1 MCTEY
6 QDEDMERDEVD
17 EAVDVDV
24 VDEEMEED
32 EVPQNVQRHHEV
44 AERRKCGNQEEE
56 VEVVDP
62 LTISVCKRCDLK
74 KSRVFTREE
83 NVETKTIAKGELLVE
98 LASTLKDLREE
109 EKVDFKGELIIS
121 FM

>member
-1 MCTEY
+1 MCSEY
-6 QDEDMERDEVD
+6 QDEDIERDEVD
-17 EAVDVDV
+17 EVVD
-24 VDEEMEED
+24 VDEEMEAD
-32 EVPQNVQRHHEV
+32 EVPQTVQSLHEV
-44 AERRKCGNQEEE
+44 AERRKCGDQEGLL
-56 VEVVDP
+56 EVVDP

>member
-32 EVPQNVQRHHEV
+32 EVPQN
-44 AERRKCGNQEEE
+44 QEEE

-83 NVETKTIAKGELLVE
+83 NVENKTIAKGELLVE